1 MQRFLVVLNKGR
13 SVKKLQHC
21 LFCSLLA
28 WVALS
33 QPLLGQE
40 RCGTMELNPPS
51 TPEWAGYDADRRS
64 GYQAA
69 MSMGNGKVAGNERV
83 IPVVVHLIQ
92 ETPLHEISDARVQSQ
107 IDVLNADFRRLNA
120 DTALIPLEFQGIA
133 ANTEIRFCLARID
146 PNGCPTT
153 GINRVVAP
161 ALATHGIGDEQ
172 ALKSFVQWDPH
183 KYLNIWVPVNLKDNL
198 LGYATFPTWLP
209 WAPQNDG
216 VVVNGNNFGVGFG
229 TPASSYN
236 LGRTATHEVGHWFG
250 LYHTFEA
257 GCAGLNPQSCMS
269 SGDEVCDTPPTGG
282 PVFGCPLYP
291 RNTCTETPTDHNDQ
305 TMNYMDYTDD
315 RCMYMFSAGQ
325 KDRMLYFLDNER
337 AQIWSATNL
346 TATGCDGTVSPGCL
360 PVASFTAS
368 VPNVC
373 VGAAIQFQDNSFGP
387 ATAWEW
393 TFQAGNPATS
403 TLPNQAVTWAQP
415 GTYAVTLR
423 VSNVI
428 GADTLVQNTFVTI
441 AAANPSPVM
450 EGFEGVSTLPVEWYA
465 TDADQQGTWAIS
477 TAAGS
482 QSQQSV
488 VADNFDFSAHG
499 TQDDLV
505 SHVIDLSTVGMPW
518 LSFDRAYKRRG
529 SFIIDSLQVLVST
542 NCGDTWQ
549 KVWQKW
555 GSGLMT
561 VGGYATTSTFVPTAG
576 QWRSDSVDLQA
587 FAGASQL
594 RLMFRSIG
602 GNSQAIYLDN
612 INISTLV
619 GAARPDLATVQVRV
633 YPNPSHEIPAILVQ
647 MENSGWLEAR
657 LCDLQGRCIYDWP
670 RHRVSA
676 RENSMIIPSDIWGN
690 MPSGLYMLNV
700 ASASGVAGVKLVKI
714 TDH

>member
-1 MQRFLVVLNKGR
+1 
-13 SVKKLQHC
+13 
-21 LFCSLLA
+21 LFA
-28 WVALS
+28 WITFS
-33 QPLLGQE
+33 QPLFAQE
-40 RCGTMELNPPS
+40 HCGTMGLNPPNA
-51 TPEWAGYDADRRS
+51 PDWARYDANRRNA
-64 GYQAA
+64 YQAA
-69 MSMGNGKVAGNERV
+69 MSNGHGKVAGNERV

-92 ETPLHEISDARVQSQ
+92 ETPVQEISDARVQSQ

-133 ANTEIRFCLARID
+133 ANTEIRFCLAHID

-161 ALATHGIGDEQ
+161 ALATHGIADEQ

-183 KYLNIWVPVNLKDNL
+183 KYLNMWVPVNLKDNL

-250 LYHTFEA
+250 LYHTFEG
-257 GCAGLNPQSCMS
+257 GCAGLNPQSCLN

-291 RNTCTETPTDHNDQ
+291 RNTCTETPADHNDQ

-325 KDRMLYFLDNER
+325 KDRMLFFLDNER
-337 AQIWSATNL
+337 SQIWSAANL

-360 PVASFTAS
+360 PIAAFTAS
-368 VPNVC
+368 TPNVC
-373 VGAAIQFQDNSFGP
+373 VGATIQFQDNSFGP

-403 TLPNQAVTWAQP
+403 TLPNPAVTWTQP

-428 GADTLVQNTFVTI
+428 GADTLVQNAFVTI
-441 AAANPSPVM
+441 AAANPSPLM
-450 EGFEGVSTLPVEWYA
+450 EGFEGGSTLPVAWYA
-465 TDADQQGTWAIS
+465 TDADQQGTWTIS
-477 TAAGS
+477 AAAGS

-488 VADNFDFSAHG
+488 VADNFDFSADG

-505 SHVIDLSTVGMPW
+505 SHVIDLNSIAIPL
-518 LSFDRAYKRRG
+518 LSFEHAYKRRG

-542 NCGDTWQ
+542 DCGDTWL
-549 KVWQKW
+549 KVWEKW
-555 GSGLMT
+555 GAGLMT
-561 VGGYATTSTFVPTAG
+561 VGGYATTGTFIPTAG
-576 QWRSDSVDLQA
+576 QWRSDTVDLQA
-587 FAGASQL
+587 FASASQM
-594 RLMFRSIG
+594 RIMFRSIG

-612 INISTLV
+612 INISGLV
-619 GAARPDLATVQVRV
+619 GAIKPEFATLKVQV
-633 YPNPSHEIPAILVQ
+633 YPNPSLAAPSIVVQ
-647 MENSGWLEAR
+647 MENAGWLEAR
-657 LCDLQGRCIYDWP
+657 LCDLQGRSIHNWAQ
-670 RHRVSA
+670 HRVPSGV
-676 RENSMIIPSDIWGN
+676 NTIFIPSDIWGN
-690 MPSGLYMLNV
+690 MAAGLYMLNV
-700 ASASGVAGVKLVKI
+700 VGASGNADVKLIKI
-714 TDH
+714 SDH